1 MKHVA
6 EDNWCGLEWTPFVA
20 FTGSRSDFQSIP
32 TSGGLYRIRVAGTM
46 TLAYIGQTG
55 RNLRER
61 INGLVRN
68 THKEQMPFNDP
79 HTAAPRLWSFRI
91 EDGLSFEASA
101 ATSILPKP
109 ERMSFESLLIWTYR
123 RSAGH
128 SPLCNFG
135 RLHRNYLPSRNR
147 STELRGSRLPD
158 GAVNM
163 EDAPSLPALELTG
176 SPTETDWM
184 DLHWSRSAKLTAKEL
199 RLVPKVL
206 GVYQRILD
214 SEVIYYGGASNLSR
228 RLKGQVGK
236 RPNGLTVSFVELP
249 YANAKCQ
256 RLEIENDLIGA
267 HFDLT
272 SKAPASQF
280 RAD

>member
-1 MKHVA
+1 
-6 EDNWCGLEWTPFVA
+6 
-20 FTGSRSDFQSIP
+20 
-32 TSGGLYRIRVAGTM
+32 M

-68 THKEQMPFNDP
+68 TLKEQMPFNVP

-101 ATSILPKP
+101 APSVLPKP
-109 ERMSFESLLIWTYR
+109 ERMSFESLLIWNYR
-123 RSAGH
+123 RSADQ
-128 SPLCNFG
+128 STLCNFG

-147 STELRGSRLPD
+147 STGIRGSRLSD
-158 GAVNM
+158 GGVNM
-163 EDAPSLPALELTG
+163 EDAPSLPALELIG
-176 SPTETDWM
+176 SPTETNWM

-228 RLKGQVGK
+228 RLKGHVGK
-236 RPNGLTVSFVELP
+236 RSNGLTFSFVELP
-249 YANAKCQ
+249 YANAKGQ

-272 SKAPASQF
+272 TLTN
-280 RAD
+280 R